1 MKMMRRVSILLYRP
15 IINDR
20 MRLQGFL
27 ILVIVVYEI
36 DQRITV
42 RLVLNLSS
50 NREVKF
56 LNLVVILSMR
66 HQVVIV
72 E

>member
-36 DQRITV
+36 DLRITV

-50 NREVKF
+50 SKEAKF
-56 LNLVVILSMR
+56 PKLVAILSMPLA
-66 HQVVIV
+66 IA

>member
-36 DQRITV
+36 DLRITV